1 MAIPAQ
7 EASVT
12 QSIKQN
18 HPGTLRRLWLLFA
31 QTATVIMGAALGLK
45 AAGILPDDAS
55 QKVDPL
61 FLELSAIS
69 RQSDFSGAV
78 ERAAPSVVN
87 IFTRKSAAAHS
98 SDAIGVNW
106 DGDPETHMKALGSG
120 VIVSEHGD
128 ILTNYHVVDGISN
141 LSVAL
146 ADGRTFEAKLR
157 GKDVETD
164 LALLQVK
171 AEGLTAAVL
180 GDASKLK
187 VGQTVLAIG
196 NPFDVGQTVTAGII
210 SALGRHG
217 FGLNSYEDFIQT
229 DAAINQGNSGGALI
243 NLQGELIGINSAIF
257 SPDRT
262 EAFVGIGFAIPS
274 SIINN
279 VLPALLAGRNIERGY
294 LGLVPRQ
301 LSQELAQDLSLGVSS
316 GVLIKRV
323 LPNSPAAHADLRSF
337 DVILEV
343 SGTPV
348 RRANQLLQII
358 ARLKPGTPVEVKI
371 LRSGR
376 VLTKR
381 ILPTK
386 RPRGSLEKEALVPPP
401 TIEGVDMS
409 ES

>member
-12 QSIKQN
+12 QSTKQN

-31 QTATVIMGAALGLK
+31 QTATVIMGVALGLK

-157 GKDVETD
+157 AKT
-164 LALLQVK
+164 
-171 AEGLTAAVL
+171 
-180 GDASKLK
+180 
-187 VGQTVLAIG
+187 
-196 NPFDVGQTVTAGII
+196 
-210 SALGRHG
+210 
-217 FGLNSYEDFIQT
+217 
-229 DAAINQGNSGGALI
+229 
-243 NLQGELIGINSAIF
+243 
-257 SPDRT
+257 
-262 EAFVGIGFAIPS
+262 
-274 SIINN
+274 
-279 VLPALLAGRNIERGY
+279 
-294 LGLVPRQ
+294 
-301 LSQELAQDLSLGVSS
+301 
-316 GVLIKRV
+316 
-323 LPNSPAAHADLRSF
+323 
-337 DVILEV
+337 
-343 SGTPV
+343 
-348 RRANQLLQII
+348 
-358 ARLKPGTPVEVKI
+358 
-371 LRSGR
+371 
-376 VLTKR
+376 
-381 ILPTK
+381 
-386 RPRGSLEKEALVPPP
+386 
-401 TIEGVDMS
+401 
-409 ES
+409 